1 VKSRNLKSKK
11 LERKPFEKRFD
22 RKLQRNGVVGVIKRR
37 NGFDQKGMM
46 VCTLA
51 SKRRIE
57 ERILRVYSGMGGEI
71 NAE

>member
-1 VKSRNLKSKK
+1 MKSRNLKSKK

-22 RKLQRNGVVGVIKRR
+22 RKLQRNGVVGVINRR

-51 SKRRIE
+51 SKQPF
-57 ERILRVYSGMGGEI
+57 
-71 NAE
+71 